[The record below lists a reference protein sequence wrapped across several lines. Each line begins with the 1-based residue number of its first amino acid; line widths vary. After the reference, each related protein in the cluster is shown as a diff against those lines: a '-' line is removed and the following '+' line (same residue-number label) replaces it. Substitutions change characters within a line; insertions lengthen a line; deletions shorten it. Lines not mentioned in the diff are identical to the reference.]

1 MTISVNSYLSDK
13 QKGNK
18 GKQHTNN
25 RRPVRR
31 ELKNKEEILK
41 ARKKKEKLQAHMKK
55 SHALKAA
62 RRSKKK

>member
-1 MTISVNSYLSDK
+1 MTLSINSYLSDK
-13 QKGNK
+13 QKANK
-18 GKQHTNN
+18 GKQQNN
-25 RRPVRR
+25 RRPMRR

>member
-13 QKGNK
+13 RKGNK
-18 GKQHTNN
+18 GKEHNN
-25 RRPVRR
+25 RRPMRR

-41 ARKKKEKLQAHMKK
+41 ARKTKEKLQAHMKK

-62 RRSKKK
+62 RRSKRK